1 MFELSKKEVYIRDKV
16 RELTHY
22 MRKFQ
27 LVKYF
32 SSKYPN
38 ISKYKWE
45 KMKVS
50 NLRGKYKQEMR
61 EYVESKMC
69 V

>member
-1 MFELSKKEVYIRDKV
+1 MYELSKKELYIRDKV
-16 RELTHY
+16 SELTQF
-22 MRKFQ
+22 MRKWQ

-32 SSKYPN
+32 SKKYPN
-38 ISKYKWE
+38 ISEYKWG
-45 KMKVS
+45 KMKER